1 MDRSE
6 VSRDGDVA
14 NASHHHANASHHH
27 AKEYVAMT
35 ALPDTTRLPIFAR
48 PEPGNSVWYG
58 SLLVNLLA
66 TAEMTGNRYSLQI
79 ARGSKGFAPPAPH
92 RHGPEDFYILQGQ
105 VRFWVA
111 QEEILAS
118 AGDYVRT
125 LPGVWHTLQIESDE
139 AEILQIFSPPGL
151 EQLFQE
157 MGRPAEAM
165 ELPAG
170 RVGPPDA
177 DRLRAFGLT
186 HGIEFAPPG
195 TTPQDMHTLP

>member
-1 MDRSE
+1 MVTSQPTH
-6 VSRDGDVA
+6 VSTD
-14 NASHHHANASHHH
+14 
-27 AKEYVAMT
+27 KEYASMT
-35 ALPDTTRLPIFAR
+35 TLPDTTGLPVFAQPRL
-48 PEPGNSVWYG
+48 ENSTWYG
-58 SLLVNLLA
+58 SLLVSLLA
-66 TAEMTGNRYSLQI
+66 TPEMTGGRYSLQV
-79 ARGSKGFAPPAPH
+79 ARGGKGFAPPAPH
-92 RHGPEDFYILQGQ
+92 RHGPEDFYILSGQ

-111 QEEILAS
+111 REEILAN

-139 AEILQIFSPPGL
+139 AAILQIFSPPGL
-151 EQLFQE
+151 EELFQQ
-157 MGRPAEAM
+157 MGKPAETM

-195 TTPQDMHTLP
+195 TTPQDIGRLP